1 MSDFRITVN
10 NVDSDKM
17 TGWRFGDLDVFDK
30 LDTFFDG
37 ETKVFTMRKNGT
49 PTSIRAAKGSLIDV
63 KQTLLV
69 FLNNILQE
77 PGIAYQFD
85 GGSNITF
92 VEAPK
97 VGDTC
102 SILFYRGTGGVDV
115 ISRDIIE
122 TIKTGDT
129 VKINASDSQNSLVFN
144 QNRRFVTGIAT
155 ADTFNTSPYNGP
167 GLTTDSYNS
176 KTFNLV

>member
-1 MSDFRITVN
+1 
-10 NVDSDKM
+10 
-17 TGWRFGDLDVFDK
+17 
-30 LDTFFDG
+30 
-37 ETKVFTMRKNGT
+37 MRKNGT
-49 PTSIRAAKGSLIDV
+49 PTSIRVSPKGSLIDV

-69 FLNNILQE
+69 FLNNVLQE

-92 VEAPK
+92 TEAPK

-102 SILFYRGTGGVDV
+102 AILFYRGTGGVDV

-129 VKINASDSQNSLVFN
+129 VKINAGDSQNSL
-144 QNRRFVTGIAT
+144 
-155 ADTFNTSPYNGP
+155 
-167 GLTTDSYNS
+167 NS
-176 KTFNLV
+176 IKIEDLFLELQLLILSIPLLIMDLV